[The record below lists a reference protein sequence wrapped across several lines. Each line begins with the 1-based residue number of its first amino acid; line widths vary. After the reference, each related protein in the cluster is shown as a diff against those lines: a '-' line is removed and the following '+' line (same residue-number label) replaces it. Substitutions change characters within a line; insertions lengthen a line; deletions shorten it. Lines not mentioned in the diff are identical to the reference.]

1 MEGVN
6 GMGIMI
12 FLDIMPH
19 HIQEAEWEKV
29 YEETLD
35 LINAFPFLDNVFD
48 DVSYDCNWK
57 YTERTREREIRFAN
71 DQIGWHTFGDE
82 ESMKTAE
89 SFFLVR
95 DLNYYRKKSSR
106 NGNCDDILFSKID
119 NYPGINEHLDYFNV
133 NEVTVFDSKTQGE
146 PFHIPML
153 AIACLIESRFPKY
166 AIVSGDIPI
175 GQMKHAI
182 DWANSILKHPISLT
196 ERADNEKLLERVN
209 AEVKDDAAALE
220 AFMSLQ
226 MQDHSFELGTLI
238 RREFRPE
245 TIQAYYI
252 SHFRDYKVGTLGF
265 STQLSNYISLGFHI
279 ADACKICVLIPNGCN
294 YDAEQFAKAVLSLG
308 WEINFKNTNDQLS
321 SRINSPSSSQPE
333 TVYSLFGK
341 MMFQMA
347 GIQEPAKSNLSYEE
361 VAAIL
366 REHLEELCDI
376 DSLLDNKITKEI
388 EEADSDTLF
397 EKLLK
402 ELEDEKK
409 AQQTEMAKY
418 TITDIDDLIVWKVGH
433 TIHPALEKSIAKVN
447 NFVEQM
453 LEDDEKSFTAF
464 QEKSKKDKMRTLI
477 QYNKYF
483 YIHKKAWDGLSENI
497 HDPLFT
503 NKIFGIMRI
512 DASGLNMN
520 KLCKALVNNRE
531 LFNAYLG

>member
-1 MEGVN
+1 
-6 GMGIMI
+6 MGIMI

-29 YEETLD
+29 YEETLE
-35 LINAFPFLDNVFD
+35 LINAFPFLDTVFD
-48 DVSYDCNWK
+48 DVSYDCSWK
-57 YTERTREREIRFAN
+57 YTERTRERKIRFAN

-95 DLNYYRKKSSR
+95 DLNYYRKKYSL
-106 NGNCDDILFSKID
+106 NGNCDDILFAKIY
-119 NYPGINEHLDYFNV
+119 NYPGINEHFNV
-133 NEVTVFDSKTQGE
+133 NKVSLFDSKTQGE
-146 PFHIPML
+146 PFHIPIL

-166 AIVSGDIPI
+166 AIVSGDISI

-182 DWANSILKHPISLT
+182 NWANSILKHPISLT
-196 ERADNEKLLERVN
+196 ERADNEKLLERVK

-220 AFMSLQ
+220 AFMSLL

-252 SHFRDYKVGTLGF
+252 SHFRGYKVGTLGF
-265 STQLSNYISLGFHI
+265 STQLSNYISLGFHL

-294 YDAEQFAKAVLSLG
+294 YDAEQFAKDVLSLG
-308 WEINFKNTNDQLS
+308 WEINSKNTNDQLS

-341 MMFQMA
+341 MMLQMA
-347 GIQEPAKSNLSYEE
+347 GIQEPVKSNLSYEE

-366 REHLEELCDI
+366 REHLGELCDI
-376 DSLLDNKITKEI
+376 DSLLDKKTNKKEI
-388 EEADSDTLF
+388 DTDSNALF
-397 EKLLK
+397 EKLYK
-402 ELEDEKK
+402 ELEDERE
-409 AQQTEMAKY
+409 AHQVEMEQY
-418 TITDIDDLIVWKVGH
+418 TITDIDELIGWKMGH
-433 TIHPALEKSIAKVN
+433 TIHPALESSLTKVKE
-447 NFVEQM
+447 FVEQM
-453 LEDDEKSFTAF
+453 VKNDKESFAEF
-464 QEKSKKDKMRTLI
+464 QEKSAEDKMRTII

-483 YIHKKAWDGLSENI
+483 YIHKKVWDDLSDNI

-503 NKIFGIMRI
+503 NKMIGLMRI
-512 DASGLNMN
+512 DASGLNVN
-520 KLCKALVNNRE
+520 KLCKALTNNRD